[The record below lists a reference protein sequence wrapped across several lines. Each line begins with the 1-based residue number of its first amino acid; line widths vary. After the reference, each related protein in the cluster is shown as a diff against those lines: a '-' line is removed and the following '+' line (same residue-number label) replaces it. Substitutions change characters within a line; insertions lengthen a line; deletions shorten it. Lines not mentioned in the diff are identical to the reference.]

1 MLTSGE
7 RTSSAC
13 WKTFFLAI
21 RCWSLLALSL
31 SYHDSTSR
39 LVIYEQ
45 VLSSPSVPFR
55 LRFRIHTSLAILYT
69 HRSGSTSHAGQECFL
84 ITSVR
89 LHRAEY
95 ATTSKLIWF
104 LRYMSHNIFYSH
116 SSQWTWLDQHTS
128 PDWAGWVTFRS
139 FEPSLSSAFPNPHQ
153 PHQCF
158 CVPVSPAVAIQ
169 SGTPKRFFIFVA
181 MRLSL
186 YNYIIS
192 FFFNSF
198 THFLVALYMR
208 SHSLSILESCFI
220 LPS

>member
-1 MLTSGE
+1 M
-7 RTSSAC
+7 
-13 WKTFFLAI
+13 
-21 RCWSLLALSL
+21 WSLLALSL

-55 LRFRIHTSLAILYT
+55 LSFRIHTSLAILHT
-69 HRSGSTSHAGQECFL
+69 QRSVLTSHAGQDCFL

-95 ATTSKLIWF
+95 ATTSKLVWF
-104 LRYMSHNIFYSH
+104 LRYMSHNIFYSL
-116 SSQWTWLDQHTS
+116 SSQWTWLDQRTS

-139 FEPSLSSAFPNPHQ
+139 FEPSLSSAFPNLHQ
-153 PHQCF
+153 PHPAQKREL
-158 CVPVSPAVAIQ
+158 SPAAIQ

-186 YNYIIS
+186 YNYTI
-192 FFFNSF
+192 
-198 THFLVALYMR
+198 
-208 SHSLSILESCFI
+208 
-220 LPS
+220 